1 MKLHKYSQNELILA
15 VKTSTSQRQVLL
27 KLGVKPYGGNYD
39 VLRKAINYFQI
50 STSHFTGQAWNRG
63 LKLKPKQPLEKYLS
77 NELPIQS
84 YKLKNRL
91 LKEDIFKPICSSC
104 RQETWLDNP
113 IPLELDHIDG
123 NNQDNRLDNLRLLC
137 PNCHALTPTYRSK
150 NRTKRR

>member
-39 VLRKAINYFQI
+39 VLRKAITHFQI

-63 LKLKPKQPLEKYLS
+63 LKLKPKQSLEKYLS

-91 LKEDIFKPICSSC
+91 LKEDVFKPICSSC

-123 NNQDNRLDNLRLLC
+123 NNQDN
-137 PNCHALTPTYRSK
+137 K
-150 NRTKRR
+150 